1 MAQVTI
7 EVGEGRCDSK
17 RICVDF
23 PYSTTLLSRMRT
35 VSGRSFVK
43 TPRKHWHVPLDME
56 TCRQLRQAFGND
68 LVIGPNLYSWAQ
80 NAARAETTLGT
91 LACAGTAELQRLSAV
106 LPALHE
112 AIHLG
117 PKGLIMTPEERLE
130 ALAGP
135 ASFQAADVRF
145 LVESANPLN
154 GNQQGIGKTPEWIA
168 AVWEAGLEDGNH
180 LVIAPATAVDGTW
193 EPELEKW
200 QADANKLVGIYACT
214 GTRAQR
220 EATLAEWQRSKCVVK
235 WVVVNPA
242 MIQFKKDPARSSS
255 ITLPLKGKAALQGC
269 YCSKGRDAHEHY
281 VNPYPELTTLKWTT
295 IAIDECHKGN
305 IRNHKTITSRAIHKL
320 RTGKR
325 HALSGTPMKKK
336 GSDIWGILHWLNP
349 DVFTSYWRF
358 TDKYFYIEDN
368 GYGKTVGSL
377 RKEAE
382 EPFFRMLQ
390 PYIIRR
396 TKAEVLPWLPPKHY
410 VEVQCRMTNG
420 QALQYQQMEAQ
431 GIARLEEGSISTTS
445 ILAEF
450 TRLTQFAFGV
460 WNRGADGKLHPTED
474 SGKLEALLDK
484 MEEADVFDDPSVK
497 QLVFS
502 QYREVIELVAEVLR
516 QRGVK
521 VDIVSGKQN
530 KQGQRR
536 QIREAFQS
544 GDTQVLCIV
553 TTAGGVSLTLDAADT
568 VHMLDSMW
576 SPDEGEQAEDRAHR
590 ASRVHNVTIYQYH
603 SVGTIDQYR
612 AQVAAEKAFE
622 HKRIL
627 DIRRQILEGS

>member
-1 MAQVTI
+1 MPKVLI
-7 EVGEGRCDSK
+7 EKGTCDAK

-23 PYSTTLLSRMRT
+23 AYNATLVARMKT

-43 TPRKHWHVPLDME
+43 TPHKHWHVPLDLE
-56 TCRQLRQAFGND
+56 TCRQLRQAFGQD
-68 LVIGPNLYSWAQ
+68 LVIGPDLYSWAQ
-80 NAARAETTLGT
+80 TAARAEATLGS
-91 LACAGTAELQRLSAV
+91 LAGASTAELERLQHA
-106 LPALHE
+106 LPALWE

-117 PKGLIMTPEERLE
+117 PKGLIMTPQERTQ

-168 AVWEAGLEDGNH
+168 AVWEAGMENGNH
-180 LVIAPATAVDGTW
+180 LVIAPGSAVDGTW

-200 QADANKLVGIYACT
+200 QADASKPVGIFACT
-214 GTRAQR
+214 GTREQR
-220 EATLAEWQRSKCVVK
+220 EATLAAWQASDAPVK

-242 MIQFKKDPARSSS
+242 MIQFRKDPTRTSS
-255 ITLPLKGKAALQGC
+255 ITLPLKGKAAMSGC
-269 YCSKGRDAHEHY
+269 YCKQASDAHEHY
-281 VNPYPELTTLKWTT
+281 DTPYPQLTNITWDS
-295 IAIDECHKGN
+295 ICIDECHKGN
-305 IRNHKTITSRAIHKL
+305 VRNHKTITSQAIHKL
-320 RTGKR
+320 RTKKR
-325 HALSGTPMKKK
+325 CAMSGTPMKKK

-349 DVFTSYWRF
+349 QVFTSYWRF
-358 TDKYFYIEDN
+358 ADNYFEIDDN
-368 GYGKTVGSL
+368 GYGKKVGTL
-377 RKEAE
+377 RKEME

-396 TKAEVLPWLPPKHY
+396 TKSEVLTWLPPKHY
-410 VEVQCRMTNG
+410 VEVPCALTEG
-420 QALQYQQMEAQ
+420 QALQYRAMERE
-431 GIARLEEGSISTTS
+431 GIARLADSAVTTTN

-450 TRLTQFAFGV
+450 TRLTQFAFGRWEMV
-460 WNRGADGKLHPTED
+460 DGKLRPTDD

-484 MEEADVFDDPSVK
+484 MEEAGVFDDTSVK

-502 QYREVIELVAEVLR
+502 QYREVVELVAATLR
-516 QRGVK
+516 DRGVK

-536 QIREAFQS
+536 AIREAFQT

-568 VHMLDSMW
+568 VHMLDDMW
-576 SPDEGEQAEDRAHR
+576 SPDEIEQAEDRAHR
-590 ASRVHNVTIYQYH
+590 ASRVHNVTIYQYR
-603 SVGTIDQYR
+603 SIDTIDAYR
-612 AQVAAEKAFE
+612 ASTAAEKAME

-627 DIRRQILEGS
+627 DVRRTLLEAYGL

>member
-1 MAQVTI
+1 MPQVLI
-7 EVGEGRCDSK
+7 ETNQCDSK

-23 PYSTTLLSRMRT
+23 TYNATLVSRMRG

-43 TPRKHWHVPLDME
+43 TPHKHWHVPLDME
-56 TCRQLRQAFGND
+56 TCRELRKAFGND
-68 LVIGPNLYSWAQ
+68 LVIGPSLYSWAQ
-80 NAARAETTLGT
+80 NAANAEVALGT
-91 LACAGTAELQRLSAV
+91 LASADTAVLQRLHSV

-117 PKGLIMTPEERLE
+117 PRGLIMTPQERAE
-130 ALAGP
+130 ALLGP

-168 AVWEAGLEDGNH
+168 AVWEAGLEEGNH

-200 QADANKLVGIYACT
+200 QEDAGKLVGIYACT
-214 GTRAQR
+214 GTRSQR
-220 EATLAEWQRSKCVVK
+220 EATLAAWQRSKAAVN

-242 MIQFKKDPARSSS
+242 MIQFQKDGTRTSP

-269 YCSKGRDAHEHY
+269 YCKQGKDAHEHY
-281 VNPYPELTTLKWTT
+281 TNPYPELTKVEWTT

-305 IRNHKTITSRAIHKL
+305 IRNHKTITSKAIHKL
-320 RTGKR
+320 RTQKR

-349 DVFTSYWRF
+349 DVFTSYWRMAE
-358 TDKYFYIEDN
+358 TYFNVDDN
-368 GYGKTVGSL
+368 GFGKTVGTL
-377 RKEAE
+377 RKEME

-396 TKAEVLPWLPPKHY
+396 TKAEVLTWLPPKHY
-410 VEVQCRMTNG
+410 VEVLCQMTERQG
-420 QALQYQQMEAQ
+420 KQYREMAAE
-431 GIARLEEGSISTTS
+431 GVARLEEGTVSTIN

-460 WNRGADGKLHPTED
+460 WKKGPDGKLMPTED
-474 SGKLEALLDK
+474 SGKLAALLEK
-484 MEEADVFDDPSVK
+484 MEEADLFDDTSVK

-502 QYREVIELVAEVLR
+502 QYRQVVELVATVLR
-516 QRGVK
+516 AKGVK
-521 VDIVSGKQN
+521 VEIISGKQN

-536 QIREAFQS
+536 AIREAFQA
-544 GDTQVLCIV
+544 GDVQVLCIV

-568 VHMLDSMW
+568 VHMLDDLW
-576 SPDEGEQAEDRAHR
+576 SPDEAEQAEDRAHR
-590 ASRVHNVTIYQYH
+590 ASRVHQVTIYQYRTID
-603 SVGTIDQYR
+603 SIDQYR
-612 AQVAAEKAFE
+612 AKTAAEKAVE

-627 DIRRQILEGS
+627 DIRRDLLAAHT

>member
-1 MAQVTI
+1 MPKVLVETNQCDAQ
-7 EVGEGRCDSK
+7 

-23 PYSTTLLSRMRT
+23 PYNATLVERMKT

-43 TPRKHWHVPLDME
+43 TPHKHWHVPLDLE
-56 TCRQLRQAFGND
+56 TCRQLRSAFGSD
-68 LVIGPNLYSWAQ
+68 LVIGPDLYSWAQ
-80 NAARAETTLGT
+80 NAARAESTLGT
-91 LACAGTAELQRLSAV
+91 LASADTAV
-106 LPALHE
+106 LERLGSMLPHLHE

-117 PKGLIMTPEERLE
+117 PKGLILSPQERTA

-145 LVESANPLN
+145 LVHSANPLN

-168 AVWEAGLEDGNH
+168 AVWEAGLEEGNH
-180 LVIAPATAVDGTW
+180 LVIAPGSAVDGTW

-200 QADANKLVGIYACT
+200 QADAPKAVGIFACT

-220 EATLAEWQRSKCVVK
+220 EATLQDWQASTALVK

-242 MIQFKKDPARSSS
+242 MIQFKKDPTRTSR
-255 ITLPLKGKAALQGC
+255 ITLPVKGKAAMQAC
-269 YCSKGRDAHEHY
+269 YCNRGSDAHEHY
-281 VNPYPELTTLKWTT
+281 DTPYPELTRLVWDT
-295 IAIDECHKGN
+295 ICIDECHKGN
-305 IRNHKTITSRAIHKL
+305 VRNHKTITSKAIHQL
-320 RTGKR
+320 QTNKR
-325 HALSGTPMKKK
+325 CAMSGTPMKKK

-349 DVFTSYWRF
+349 QVFTSYWRF
-358 TDKYFYIEDN
+358 ADNYFHIDDN
-368 GYGKTVGSL
+368 GYGKTVGTL
-377 RKEAE
+377 RKEME

-396 TKAEVLPWLPPKHY
+396 TKSEVLTWLPPKQY
-410 VEVQCRMTNG
+410 VEVPCAMTAG
-420 QALQYQQMEAQ
+420 QALQYRAMEKEGA
-431 GIARLEEGSISTTS
+431 ARLEAGGSVSTTS

-450 TRLTQFAFGV
+450 TRLTQFAFGK
-460 WNRGADGKLHPTED
+460 WERSSAGKLVATAD

-484 MEEADVFDDPSVK
+484 MEEAGVFDDTSVK

-502 QYREVIELVAEVLR
+502 QFKEVIYLVHLALLE
-516 QRGVK
+516 RGVK
-521 VDIVSGKQN
+521 AEIVSGDQN

-536 QIREAFQS
+536 AIREAFQD

-568 VHMLDSMW
+568 VHMLDDMW

-590 ASRVHNVTIYQYH
+590 ASRVHNVTVYQYR
-603 SVGTIDQYR
+603 SIETIDAYR
-612 AQVAAEKAFE
+612 ASTAAEKAVE

-627 DIRRQILEGS
+627 DIRRSIVERH